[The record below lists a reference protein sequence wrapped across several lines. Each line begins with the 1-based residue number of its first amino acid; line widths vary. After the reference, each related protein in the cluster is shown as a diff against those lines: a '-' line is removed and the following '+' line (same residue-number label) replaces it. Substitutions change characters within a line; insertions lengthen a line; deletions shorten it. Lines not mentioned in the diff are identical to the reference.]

1 MIIFM
6 ENNAMERLQGNILVL
21 VYFAIR
27 KTITRIRKI
36 KVDTHV
42 VMVVTK

>member
-21 VYFAIR
+21 VYFAIH
-27 KTITRIRKI
+27 KTIARIRKI